1 MQHGNSTRTLGRPVR
16 QRSALL
22 RGLAVTLFENGK
34 IATTHAKAKELRPFA
49 ERLITH
55 GKKNTVDARRRV
67 ASLLGE
73 PKASVVKKLF
83 DEIAPLYKERN
94 GGYTRITKMGRKD
107 GRDEAVIEL
116 V

>member
-1 MQHGNSTRTLGRPVR
+1 MQHGSNTRTLGRPTR
-16 QRSALL
+16 QRTALL
-22 RGLAVTLFENGK
+22 RGLAVTLFEK
-34 IATTHAKAKELRPFA
+34 ESIVTTHAKAKELKPFA
-49 ERLITH
+49 ERLVTH
-55 GKKNTVDARRRV
+55 AKKNTVDARRRV

-83 DEIAPLYKERN
+83 DDIAPKYKERN
-94 GGYTRITKMGRKD
+94 GGYTRIAKMGRKD